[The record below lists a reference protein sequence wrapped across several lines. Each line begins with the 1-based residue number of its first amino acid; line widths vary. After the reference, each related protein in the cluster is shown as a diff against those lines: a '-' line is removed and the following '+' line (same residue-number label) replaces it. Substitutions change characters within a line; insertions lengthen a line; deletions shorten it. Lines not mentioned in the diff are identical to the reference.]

1 MSGIDWSAIDPVVNA
16 APVSGGIDW
25 SAIDQASNAPSQ
37 WDTNTVIPLN
47 KELYGNKL
55 PSRESYTPDSD
66 VPFYVQNGM
75 PFPQD
80 QRQLAMG
87 AWNGAAQIGATAL
100 APYDWLKDRLTGS
113 GGPTI
118 SSAITGQPAQTSNEQ
133 RRAQINDYFRT
144 NADPNNP
151 LFKTGTAG
159 AETAMTAPIGGVLG
173 KGVSLLSKTIPSL
186 SPYLDP
192 LVASLRTGGFS
203 LDQPTATTAGQALIN
218 GATRVGGGALTG
230 GAISGMVDPKDAG
243 MGMLM
248 GAALPATTSLLG
260 EVGSGIRSGI
270 IDPLFNH
277 DRIIG
282 NTVLKT
288 VGSDN
293 AANVANGLLN
303 VSPQTQGVNFTASQ
317 KTLNPGLAGMEDA
330 LNSANPQ
337 GPIGA
342 LGQTNR
348 NVLAGALR
356 DIAQTPEAMAAA
368 EEARTKATA
377 PLYDAAALQNIPSD
391 STIEGI
397 LNTPAGKSAWARAQ
411 AIAANNKETISLG
424 SNAPPSQ
431 TSTGILGP
439 NGAPIVTQTPGTS
452 RQLSVNGLNYFKKG
466 LDDLITDPSSAIGKE
481 QRNSVLG
488 LKNDFLDWL
497 GTKSPQYGQALDLYK
512 TLSRPINQMQVGDYL
527 TNKLVPPTAG
537 DAPASLNASSLARSL
552 QNPDQVAQRATGF
565 SGATLNATMT
575 PEQLAAING
584 VNSDASRIAQ
594 TQTLGAGMGSPTAR
608 RLAVGGYIGQNLNQN
623 APVVGMM
630 GGLLGKVPLIG
641 KLSGGVN
648 NSIGERL
655 QGLLANDPESLASI
669 IMAAQKGRNTPVA
682 NLLANPVIRSG
693 LLSLQPTH

>member
-1 MSGIDWSAIDPVVNA
+1 MDLSAL
-16 APVSGGIDW
+16 
-25 SAIDQASNAPSQ
+25 SNADLLALNAGNLSKVSDAGLKMLNGSSASVSP
-37 WDTNTVIPLN
+37 WDSNTVIPHNLD
-47 KELYGNKL
+47 LYGNDL
-55 PSRESYTPDSD
+55 PQPSQGTMA
-66 VPFYVQNGM
+66 NIG
-75 PFPQD
+75 
-80 QRQLAMG
+80 LG
-87 AWNGAAQIGATAL
+87 ALKGATDLGATAL
-100 APYDWLKDRLTGS
+100 WPLDKMG
-113 GGPTI
+113 
-118 SSAITGQPAQTSNEQ
+118 ITGTTPDQ
-133 RRAQINDYFRT
+133 RRANLNQIYQSYG
-144 NADPNNP
+144 NP
-151 LFKTGTAG
+151 DSLAFKGGELASDIAGTAG
-159 AETAMTAPIGGVLG
+159 VGGALGSVIRGGAELAPFAGRVLN
-173 KGVSLLSKTIPSL
+173 
-186 SPYLDP
+186 P
-192 LVASLRTGGFS
+192 LANAVESGGFS
-203 LDQPTATTAGQALIN
+203 LNNPATTLAGKAGNAVLR
-218 GATRVGGGALTG
+218 GTGGALTG

-303 VSPQTQGVNFTASQ
+303 VSPQTQGVNFTAAQ

-623 APVVGMM
+623 APVVGMI

-655 QGLLANDPESLASI
+655 QGLLANDPESLANI